1 MSIEDRLKTVLQAE
15 NDCNRH
21 SKNARMALGSM
32 KEKFRDAA
40 TPWRIVTIGVIV
52 GFIAGRSGGGG
63 GANTEGGNG
72 LGGKLFAML
81 SQAAITS
88 MGAAVTAGF
97 AAEAATDPATEAPI
111 DGTGESVSESDPA

>member
-21 SKNARMALGSM
+21 SDNARLALGSM
-32 KEKFRDAA
+32 KEKFREAA
-40 TPWRIVTIGVIV
+40 TPWRIVTVGAIA

-63 GANTEGGNG
+63 GVNAEGGGG

-81 SQAAITS
+81 SQAVITS

-111 DGTGESVSESDPA
+111 AEAGESVSESDPA

>member
-21 SKNARMALGSM
+21 SNNARLALGSM
-32 KEKFRDAA
+32 KEKFREAA
-40 TPWRIVTIGVIV
+40 TPWRIVTIGVIA

-63 GANTEGGNG
+63 GNAEGGNG

-81 SQAAITS
+81 SQAAISS

-97 AAEAATDPATEAPI
+97 AAEAATDPAAEAPI
-111 DGTGESVSESDPA
+111 DEIGESVSESDPA

>member
-15 NDCNRH
+15 SDCNRH
-21 SKNARMALGSM
+21 SSNARLALVSM
-32 KEKFRDAA
+32 KEEFREAA
-40 TPWRIVTIGVIV
+40 TPWRIVTVGVIV
-52 GFIAGRSGGGG
+52 GFIAGRSGGGN
-63 GANTEGGNG
+63 AEGGNG

-81 SQAAITS
+81 SQAAISS

-111 DGTGESVSESDPA
+111 EETGESVSESDPA